1 MNLPFR
7 VKYAIFDENKEVSK
21 KQKELKYKLLWTDL
35 SDILKNVFEGDDN
48 YKWMDRAEASIC
60 SIDETKQLR
69 SNIGTIYVDCKKHQ
83 HSLHFNQQHTK
94 EYFSID
100 ELKYILSKIKSGLE
114 HFLGYEINEP
124 IIYIEI
130 DTL

>member
-48 YKWMDRAEASIC
+48 YKWLDRSEVSIC
-60 SIDETKQLR
+60 SIE
-69 SNIGTIYVDCKKHQ
+69 V
-83 HSLHFNQQHTK
+83 
-94 EYFSID
+94 
-100 ELKYILSKIKSGLE
+100 
-114 HFLGYEINEP
+114 
-124 IIYIEI
+124 
-130 DTL
+130 